1 MIATM
6 THPRQLLQFAL
17 LALSLCWVTIA
28 PARTATE
35 VPPPDFRKL
44 VKQNEPTVVNI
55 STTQTPNRKNPTRI
69 PGLPGQ
75 PGADN
80 PYLEFFKRFFQDRPE
95 LPSDRQAN
103 SLGSG
108 FILSPDG
115 YILTNA
121 HVAQDADK
129 IIVRLSDQR
138 ERPAKVIGVDEMT
151 DVAVLKIEGED
162 LPAVKIGDSDALEV
176 GEWVL
181 AIGSPFGLEHTAT
194 QGIVSAVG
202 RNLPSGTYVP
212 FIQSDVAVN
221 PGSSGGPLFN
231 LRGEVVGINSQIYSS
246 TGGYMGLSFAIPI
259 KLAMQVVEQ
268 LKSTGEVTRGWLG
281 VLLQAVNNDLADAFK
296 LDRPRGALV
305 AQILPDSPAASAG
318 FKQGD
323 IILRYGG
330 EPVED
335 SSQLPRMIG
344 VTPVG
349 KTVPMS
355 ILRNGEPLEI
365 KATIARLEATEET
378 GFHHGRIQRPALA
391 NHRRRSEQR
400 TAPHPGRGRTGGT
413 GHHAR
418 RRAGRQRRPV
428 SGRHHPASQSY
439 TPVKSANQF
448 VELAKELPKGKAV
461 PLLVRRET
469 NRCIWPCAC
478 PNEENDPQRTPMNPN
493 NCLDFEN
500 PSPNWRRCSRS
511 CGISAPSRISISR

>member
-1 MIATM
+1 MNR
-6 THPRQLLQFAL
+6 PCRRLLQLFIL
-17 LALSLCWVTIA
+17 LLPLSWMIVT
-28 PARTATE
+28 PARTAE
-35 VPPPDFRKL
+35 SVQPLPDFRKL
-44 VKQNEPTVVNI
+44 VKQNESAVVNI
-55 STTQTPNRKNPTRI
+55 SSTQATSRQGSTRA
-69 PGLPGQ
+69 PGLPEL
-75 PGADN
+75 PGKEN
-80 PYLEFFKRFFQDRPE
+80 PYLEFFKRFFQERPE
-95 LPSDRQAN
+95 LPGERQTN

-108 FILSPDG
+108 FVISPDG

-121 HVAQDADK
+121 HVARDADK

-138 ERPAKVIGVDEMT
+138 ERPAKVIGVDDLT
-151 DVAVLKIEGED
+151 DVALLKIEGEN
-162 LPAVKIGDSDALEV
+162 LPTVKIGDSEALEV

-268 LKSTGEVTRGWLG
+268 LKATGEVTRGWLG
-281 VLLQAVNNDLADAFK
+281 VLLQAVNNDLAEAFK

-318 FKQGD
+318 FKPGD

-349 KTVPMS
+349 KTVAMS

-365 KATIARLEATEET
+365 KATIARLETAEET
-378 GFHHGRIQRPALA
+378 VSTMDEHNDSRLNITVADLS
-391 NHRRRSEQR
+391 NEQR
-400 TAPHPGRGRTGGT
+400 
-413 GHHAR
+413 
-418 RRAGRQRRPV
+418 RALGVEDQGV
-428 SGRHHPASQSY
+428 LVTSLDEGPAANAGLYPDDIILQINHN
-439 TPVKSANQF
+439 PVKTANQF
-448 VELAKELPKGKAV
+448 VELAKELPKGKSV
-461 PLLVRRET
+461 PVWVRRDSESLYLAV
-469 NRCIWPCAC
+469 RLP
-478 PNEENDPQRTPMNPN
+478 DK
-493 NCLDFEN
+493 D
-500 PSPNWRRCSRS
+500 
-511 CGISAPSRISISR
+511 

>member
-1 MIATM
+1 MALDPVQGNSLLGAQCPDNPYNVKTSQS
-6 THPRQLLQFAL
+6 HPLPRVYPEETISAMSRRLTQFLVLLL
-17 LALSLCWVTIA
+17 TLCWMAVA
-28 PARTATE
+28 PAARPAVEPQTL
-35 VPPPDFRKL
+35 PDFRKL
-44 VKQNEPTVVNI
+44 VRQNEPAVVNI
-55 STTQTPNRKNPTRI
+55 SSTQTPRRQPLARS
-69 PGLPGQ
+69 PGLPEL
-75 PGADN
+75 PGKEN
-80 PYLEFFKRFFQDRPE
+80 SYLDFFKRFFQERPE

-108 FILSPDG
+108 FILSADG
-115 YILTNA
+115 YVLTNA
-121 HVAQDADK
+121 HVAQDSDK

-138 ERPAKVIGVDEMT
+138 ERPAKVIGADELT
-151 DVAVLKIEGED
+151 DVALLKIEGEN

-181 AIGSPFGLEHTAT
+181 AIGSPFGLEHTVT

-202 RNLPSGTYVP
+202 RNLPSGAYVP

-268 LKSTGEVTRGWLG
+268 LKATGEVTRGWLG
-281 VLLQAVNNDLADAFK
+281 ILLQAVNNDLAEAFN

-330 EPVED
+330 EPVEE

-344 VTPVG
+344 ATPVG
-349 KTVPMS
+349 KTIAMS

-365 KATIARLEATEET
+365 KATIARLEAATEAVSTMDE
-378 GFHHGRIQRPALA
+378 HGDLRLKITVADLS
-391 NHRRRSEQR
+391 NEQR
-400 TAPHPGRGRTGGT
+400 RTLGIEDQGVLVAALDE
-413 GHHAR
+413 GPAAN
-418 RRAGRQRRPV
+418 AGLYPDDIILQLNGV
-428 SGRHHPASQSY
+428 
-439 TPVKSANQF
+439 PVKNAGHF
-448 VELAKELPKGKAV
+448 VEMAKELPKSKAIPV
-461 PLLVRRET
+461 LVRRESESLYLAM
-469 NRCIWPCAC
+469 RLP
-478 PNEENDPQRTPMNPN
+478 EKE
-493 NCLDFEN
+493 
-500 PSPNWRRCSRS
+500 
-511 CGISAPSRISISR
+511 

>member
-1 MIATM
+1 M
-6 THPRQLLQFAL
+6 LLL
-17 LALSLCWVTIA
+17 PLCWMVAT
-28 PARTATE
+28 PARPAE
-35 VPPPDFRKL
+35 PQPLPDFRKL
-44 VKQNEPTVVNI
+44 FRQNEPAVVNV
-55 STTQTPNRKNPTRI
+55 SSTQTPSRQSSPRA
-69 PGLPGQ
+69 PGLPEL
-75 PGADN
+75 PGKEN
-80 PYLEFFKRFFQDRPE
+80 PYLEFFRRFFQERPE
-95 LPSDRQAN
+95 LPGERQTN

-108 FILSPDG
+108 FVISPDG

-138 ERPAKVIGVDEMT
+138 ERPAKVIGVDDLT
-151 DVAVLKIEGED
+151 DVALLKIEGD
-162 LPAVKIGDSDALEV
+162 NLPAVKVGDSDALEV

-268 LKSTGEVTRGWLG
+268 LKATGEVTRGWLG
-281 VLLQAVNNDLADAFK
+281 VLLQAVNNDLAEAFN

-305 AQILPDSPAASAG
+305 AQVLPDSPAASAG
-318 FKQGD
+318 FKPGD

-349 KTVPMS
+349 KTLAMS

-365 KATIARLEATEET
+365 KATIARLEIAEDEKVTTMDEHSDSRLNIT
-378 GFHHGRIQRPALA
+378 VADLS
-391 NHRRRSEQR
+391 NEQR
-400 TAPHPGRGRTGGT
+400 RALDAQDQGVLITGLEEGP
-413 GHHAR
+413 AAN
-418 RRAGRQRRPV
+418 AGLYPDDIILQLN
-428 SGRHHPASQSY
+428 HL
-439 TPVKSANQF
+439 PVKSASQF
-448 VELAKELPKGKAV
+448 VELAKDLPKGKAV
-461 PLLVRRET
+461 PVWVRRDSESLYLAVRLPDKDPAT
-469 NRCIWPCAC
+469 DQNR
-478 PNEENDPQRTPMNPN
+478 
-493 NCLDFEN
+493 
-500 PSPNWRRCSRS
+500 
-511 CGISAPSRISISR
+511 

>member
-1 MIATM
+1 MSL
-6 THPRQLLQFAL
+6 PRRFLRPLGAL
-17 LALSLCWVTIA
+17 LLCWTTVA
-28 PARTATE
+28 LPARQAD
-35 VPPPDFRKL
+35 PPQPLPDFRKL
-44 VKQNEPTVVNI
+44 VKQNEPAVVNI
-55 STTQTPNRKNPTRI
+55 STTQAPSRKTATRTPILPE
-69 PGLPGQ
+69 LPG
-75 PGADN
+75 AEN
-80 PYLEFFKRFFQDRPE
+80 PYLEFFKRFFQERPE
-95 LPSDRQAN
+95 LPGERQAN

-121 HVAQDADK
+121 HVARDADK

-138 ERPAKVIGVDEMT
+138 ERPAKVIGVDELT
-151 DVAVLKIEGED
+151 DVALLKIEGEN
-162 LPAVKIGDSDALEV
+162 LSAVKLGDSDALEV

-202 RNLPSGTYVP
+202 RNLPTGAYVP

-259 KLAMQVVEQ
+259 KLATQVAEQ
-268 LKSTGEVTRGWLG
+268 LKATGEVTRGWLG

-323 IILRYGG
+323 VILRYGG

-349 KTVPMS
+349 KTVAMS
-355 ILRNGEPLEI
+355 ILRNGEPMEI
-365 KATIARLEATEET
+365 KATIARLEST
-378 GFHHGRIQRPALA
+378 PAEPVTTMDEHSDSRLGLTVA
-391 NHRRRSEQR
+391 DLSNEQR
-400 TAPHPGRGRTGGT
+400 RTLGPEEQGVLVT
-413 GHHAR
+413 TLDEGPAAN
-418 RRAGRQRRPV
+418 AGLYPDDIILQV
-428 SGRHHPASQSY
+428 DHL
-439 TPVKSANQF
+439 PVKSASQF
-448 VELAKELPKGKAV
+448 VELARELPKGKAI
-461 PLLVRRET
+461 PLLVRRE
-469 NRCIWPCAC
+469 
-478 PNEENDPQRTPMNPN
+478 NESLYLAVRLPDKE
-493 NCLDFEN
+493 
-500 PSPNWRRCSRS
+500 
-511 CGISAPSRISISR
+511 

>member
-1 MIATM
+1 MSLS
-6 THPRQLLQFAL
+6 RRSSRLLFAL
-17 LALSLCWVTIA
+17 LLPLCWTA
-28 PARTATE
+28 AALAARPVVETQ
-35 VPPPDFRKL
+35 PPPDFRKL

-55 STTQTPNRKNPTRI
+55 STTQTPSRKTAART
-69 PGLPGQ
+69 PGLPEL
-75 PGADN
+75 PGAEN
-80 PYLEFFKRFFQDRPE
+80 PYLEYFKRFFQERPE
-95 LPSDRQAN
+95 LPGERQTN

-129 IIVRLSDQR
+129 IIIRLSDQR
-138 ERPAKVIGVDEMT
+138 ERPAKVIGVDELT
-151 DVAVLKIEGED
+151 DVALLKIEGEN

-202 RNLPSGTYVP
+202 RNLPSGAYVP

-268 LKSTGEVTRGWLG
+268 LKATGEVTRGWLG
-281 VLLQAVNNDLADAFK
+281 VLLQAVNNDLAEAFN

-323 IILRYGG
+323 VILRYGG

-349 KTVPMS
+349 KTVAMS

-365 KATIARLEATEET
+365 KATIARLEAVAEPVATMDEHNDPRFGVT
-378 GFHHGRIQRPALA
+378 VADLS
-391 NHRRRSEQR
+391 NEQR
-400 TAPHPGRGRTGGT
+400 RNLGQEEQGVLVTTLDEGPA
-413 GHHAR
+413 AN
-418 RRAGRQRRPV
+418 AGLYPDDIILQV
-428 SGRHHPASQSY
+428 NHQ
-439 TPVKSANQF
+439 PVKSASQF
-448 VELAKELPKGKAV
+448 VDLARELPKGKAI
-461 PLLVRRET
+461 PLLVRRE
-469 NRCIWPCAC
+469 
-478 PNEENDPQRTPMNPN
+478 NESLYLAVRLPDKE
-493 NCLDFEN
+493 
-500 PSPNWRRCSRS
+500 
-511 CGISAPSRISISR
+511 

>member
-1 MIATM
+1 M
-6 THPRQLLQFAL
+6 PRTRRLLQFAIL
-17 LALSLCWVTIA
+17 SLSLCGMSVTL
-28 PARTATE
+28 ARTPIDA
-35 VPPPDFRKL
+35 PLPDFRKL
-44 VKQNEPTVVNI
+44 VKQNEPAVVNI
-55 STTQTPNRKNPTRI
+55 SSTQVPARKAVVRI
-69 PGLPGQ
+69 PGLPEQ
-75 PGADN
+75 PGSDNN

-95 LPSDRQAN
+95 LPGERQAN

-138 ERPAKVIGVDEMT
+138 ERPAKLIGVDEMT
-151 DVAVLKIEGED
+151 DVALLKIEGD
-162 LPAVKIGDSDALEV
+162 NLPAVKIGDSDALEV

-231 LRGEVVGINSQIYSS
+231 LRGEVIGINSQIYSS

-268 LKSTGEVTRGWLG
+268 IKSTGEVTRGWLG
-281 VLLQAVNNDLADAFK
+281 VLLQAVNNDLADAFN

-349 KTVPMS
+349 KTVAMS

-365 KATIARLEATEET
+365 KATIARLEPAEEVVST
-378 GFHHGRIQRPALA
+378 MDEFNDPLLQVTVADLS
-391 NHRRRSEQR
+391 NEQR
-400 TAPHPGRGRTGGT
+400 RALGAEDRGVLITTLDEGP
-413 GHHAR
+413 AAN
-418 RRAGRQRRPV
+418 AGLYPDDIILEVAYQ
-428 SGRHHPASQSY
+428 
-439 TPVKSANQF
+439 PVKSANQF
-448 VELAKELPKGKAV
+448 VDLIKELPKGKAV
-461 PLLVRRET
+461 PVLVRRD
-469 NRCIWPCAC
+469 
-478 PNEENDPQRTPMNPN
+478 NESLYLAVRVPDAN
-493 NCLDFEN
+493 
-500 PSPNWRRCSRS
+500 
-511 CGISAPSRISISR
+511 

>member
-1 MIATM
+1 M
-6 THPRQLLQFAL
+6 TRPRHLFHVV
-17 LALSLCWVTIA
+17 LALSLCWMTAA
-28 PARTATE
+28 PARTAAE
-35 VPPPDFRKL
+35 SPLPDFRKL

-55 STTQTPNRKNPTRI
+55 STTQMPRRKRATRI
-69 PGLPGQ
+69 PSLPEQ
-75 PGADN
+75 PGGDN

-95 LPSDRQAN
+95 LPSEHQAN

-138 ERPAKVIGVDEMT
+138 ERPAKLIGVDEMT
-151 DVAVLKIEGED
+151 DVALLKIEDEN
-162 LPAVKIGDSDALEV
+162 LQAVKIGDSDALEV

-181 AIGSPFGLEHTAT
+181 AIGSPFGLERTAT

-268 LKSTGEVTRGWLG
+268 IKSTGEVTRGWLG

-349 KTVPMS
+349 KTVAMS

-365 KATIARLEATEET
+365 KATIARLEAAEEAVST
-378 GFHHGRIQRPALA
+378 MDEHSDPLLQITVADLS
-391 NHRRRSEQR
+391 NEQR
-400 TAPHPGRGRTGGT
+400 RGLGADERGVLVATLDEGP
-413 GHHAR
+413 AAN
-418 RRAGRQRRPV
+418 AGLYPDDIILEIN
-428 SGRHHPASQSY
+428 Y
-439 TPVKSANQF
+439 KPVKSASQF
-448 VELAKELPKGKAV
+448 VELVKELPKGKAV
-461 PLLVRRET
+461 SVLVRRD
-469 NRCIWPCAC
+469 
-478 PNEENDPQRTPMNPN
+478 NESLYLAVRVPEQ
-493 NCLDFEN
+493 
-500 PSPNWRRCSRS
+500 
-511 CGISAPSRISISR
+511 G

>member
-1 MIATM
+1 MN
-6 THPRQLLQFAL
+6 
-17 LALSLCWVTIA
+17 VTL
-28 PARTATE
+28 ARTPTDA
-35 VPPPDFRKL
+35 PLPDFRKL

-55 STTQTPNRKNPTRI
+55 SSTQVPARKAVVRI
-69 PGLPGQ
+69 PGLPEQ
-75 PGADN
+75 PSGDN

-95 LPSDRQAN
+95 LPGERQAN

-138 ERPAKVIGVDEMT
+138 ERPAKLIGVDEMT
-151 DVAVLKIEGED
+151 DVALLKIEGD
-162 LPAVKIGDSDALEV
+162 NLPTVKIGDSDALEV

-259 KLAMQVVEQ
+259 KLAMQVVDQ
-268 LKSTGEVTRGWLG
+268 IKSTGEVTRGWLG
-281 VLLQAVNNDLADAFK
+281 VLLQAVNNDLADAFN

-349 KTVPMS
+349 KTVAMS

-365 KATIARLEATEET
+365 KATIARLEATEEVVST
-378 GFHHGRIQRPALA
+378 MDEFSDPLLQITVADLS
-391 NHRRRSEQR
+391 NEQR
-400 TAPHPGRGRTGGT
+400 RALGAEERGVLVTALDEGP
-413 GHHAR
+413 AAN
-418 RRAGRQRRPV
+418 AGLYPDDIILEVAHQ
-428 SGRHHPASQSY
+428 
-439 TPVKSANQF
+439 PVKSANQF
-448 VELAKELPKGKAV
+448 VDLTKQLSKGKAV
-461 PLLVRRET
+461 PLLVRRD
-469 NRCIWPCAC
+469 
-478 PNEENDPQRTPMNPN
+478 NESLYLAVRVPDAN
-493 NCLDFEN
+493 
-500 PSPNWRRCSRS
+500 
-511 CGISAPSRISISR
+511 

>member
-1 MIATM
+1 MSRFRPVFLFLM
-6 THPRQLLQFAL
+6 LLCAL
-17 LALSLCWVTIA
+17 GWSVIA
-28 PARTATE
+28 PAARPADSS
-35 VPPPDFRKL
+35 PLLPDFRKL
-44 VKQNEPTVVNI
+44 VKQNEASVVNI
-55 STTQTPNRKNPTRI
+55 SSTQTPSRRARS
-69 PGLPGQ
+69 PGLPEL
-75 PGADN
+75 PGGEN

-95 LPSDRQAN
+95 LPGDRQAN

-108 FILSPDG
+108 FIISPDG

-121 HVAQDADK
+121 HVAQDVDK

-138 ERPAKVIGVDEMT
+138 ERPAKVIGVDELT
-151 DVAVLKIEGED
+151 DVAVLKIEGEN
-162 LPAVKIGDSDALEV
+162 LPVVKIGDSDALEV

-181 AIGSPFGLEHTAT
+181 AIGSPFGLERTAT

-259 KLAMQVVEQ
+259 KLAIQVVEQ
-268 LKSTGEVTRGWLG
+268 LKATGEVTRGWLG
-281 VLLQAVNNDLADAFK
+281 ILLQSVNNDLAEAFK

-318 FKQGD
+318 FKPGD

-349 KTVPMS
+349 KTIAMS

-365 KATIARLEATEET
+365 KATIARLETVEEKVST
-378 GFHHGRIQRPALA
+378 MDEHSDLRLGIVVADLS
-391 NHRRRSEQR
+391 NEQR
-400 TAPHPGRGRTGGT
+400 RGLNSEDQGVLAASLDEGP
-413 GHHAR
+413 AAN
-418 RRAGRQRRPV
+418 AGLYPDDIILQLN
-428 SGRHHPASQSY
+428 HQ
-439 TPVKSANQF
+439 PVKSANQF
-448 VELAKELPKGKAV
+448 VELAKELPRGKVV
-461 PLLVRRET
+461 PLLVKRE
-469 NRCIWPCAC
+469 
-478 PNEENDPQRTPMNPN
+478 NESLYLAVRLPE
-493 NCLDFEN
+493 
-500 PSPNWRRCSRS
+500 
-511 CGISAPSRISISR
+511 

>member
-1 MIATM
+1 MNVNNS
-6 THPRQLLQFAL
+6 RYWLQL
-17 LALSLCWVTIA
+17 LALLLLLCSVVAA
-28 PARTATE
+28 PAARSESAQ
-35 VPPPDFRKL
+35 PLPDFRKL
-44 VKQNEPTVVNI
+44 VKQNEAAVVNI
-55 STTQTPNRKNPTRI
+55 SSTQTPSRRSRSS
-69 PGLPGQ
+69 GLPEL
-75 PGADN
+75 PGGEN
-80 PYLEFFKRFFQDRPE
+80 PYLEFFKRFFQERPE
-95 LPSDRQAN
+95 LPGDRQAN

-108 FILSPDG
+108 FIISADG

-121 HVAQDADK
+121 HVAQDVEQ

-138 ERPAKVIGVDEMT
+138 ERPAKVIGVDELA
-151 DVAVLKIEGED
+151 DVAVLKIDESEN
-162 LPAVKIGDSDALEV
+162 LTAVKIGDSDTLEV

-181 AIGSPFGLEHTAT
+181 AIGSPFGLELTAT

-268 LKSTGEVTRGWLG
+268 LKATGEVTRGWLG
-281 VLLQAVNNDLADAFK
+281 ILLQAVNNDLAEAFK

-349 KTVPMS
+349 KTIAMS

-365 KATIARLEATEET
+365 KATIARLEMVEEQVT
-378 GFHHGRIQRPALA
+378 TMDEHSDPRLGIVVADLS
-391 NHRRRSEQR
+391 NEQR
-400 TAPHPGRGRTGGT
+400 RGLGIDDQGVLITSLDEGP
-413 GHHAR
+413 AAN
-418 RRAGRQRRPV
+418 AGLYPDDIILQV
-428 SGRHHPASQSY
+428 DHDL
-439 TPVKSANQF
+439 VKSASQF
-448 VELAKELPKGKAV
+448 VELIKELPNGKAV
-461 PLLVRRET
+461 PVLVRRE
-469 NRCIWPCAC
+469 
-478 PNEENDPQRTPMNPN
+478 NESLYLAVRMPAER
-493 NCLDFEN
+493 E
-500 PSPNWRRCSRS
+500 
-511 CGISAPSRISISR
+511 

>member
-1 MIATM
+1 M
-6 THPRQLLQFAL
+6 TRPRRLFQFVL
-17 LALSLCWVTIA
+17 LALSLCWVAVA
-28 PARTATE
+28 PARTAAE
-35 VPPPDFRKL
+35 SPLPDFRKL

-55 STTQTPNRKNPTRI
+55 STTTQALSRKSTTRI
-69 PGLPGQ
+69 PGLPEQ
-75 PGADN
+75 PGGDN

-95 LPSDRQAN
+95 LPSERQAN

-121 HVAQDADK
+121 HVARDADK

-138 ERPAKVIGVDEMT
+138 ERPAKLIGADEMT
-151 DVAVLKIEGED
+151 DVALLKIDGEN
-162 LPAVKIGDSDALEV
+162 LPAVKIGDSDTLEV

-231 LRGEVVGINSQIYSS
+231 LRGEVIGINSQIYSS

-268 LKSTGEVTRGWLG
+268 IKSTGEVTRGWLG
-281 VLLQAVNNDLADAFK
+281 VLLQAVNNDLAEAFK

-305 AQILPDSPAASAG
+305 AQVLPDSPAASAG

-330 EPVED
+330 EPVEE

-349 KTVPMS
+349 KTVAMS
-355 ILRNGEPLEI
+355 ILRNGEALEI

-378 GFHHGRIQRPALA
+378 VSTMDEYSDPLLRITVADLS
-391 NHRRRSEQR
+391 NEQR
-400 TAPHPGRGRTGGT
+400 RGLGAEDRGVLVATLDEGP
-413 GHHAR
+413 AAN
-418 RRAGRQRRPV
+418 AGLYPDDIILEV
-428 SGRHHPASQSY
+428 NY
-439 TPVKSANQF
+439 TPVKSASQF
-448 VELAKELPKGKAV
+448 VELIKELPKGKAV
-461 PLLVRRET
+461 SVLVRRDHESLYLAM
-469 NRCIWPCAC
+469 RMP
-478 PNEENDPQRTPMNPN
+478 DQ
-493 NCLDFEN
+493 D
-500 PSPNWRRCSRS
+500 
-511 CGISAPSRISISR
+511 

>member
-1 MIATM
+1 MSFPRRFLRLMGTLLLLCWM
-6 THPRQLLQFAL
+6 TVALPARQADPPQLL
-17 LALSLCWVTIA
+17 
-28 PARTATE
+28 
-35 VPPPDFRKL
+35 PDFRKL

-55 STTQTPNRKNPTRI
+55 STTQAPNRKPAART
-69 PGLPGQ
+69 PGLPEL
-75 PGADN
+75 PGAEN
-80 PYLEFFKRFFQDRPE
+80 PYLEFFKRFFQERPE
-95 LPSDRQAN
+95 LPGERQAN

-108 FILSPDG
+108 FILSADG

-121 HVAQDADK
+121 HVARDADK

-138 ERPAKVIGVDEMT
+138 ERPAKVIGVDELT
-151 DVAVLKIEGED
+151 DVALLKIEGEN

-202 RNLPSGTYVP
+202 RNLPTGAYVP

-259 KLAMQVVEQ
+259 KLAMQIVEQ
-268 LKSTGEVTRGWLG
+268 IKATGEVTRGWLG
-281 VLLQAVNNDLADAFK
+281 ILLQAVNNDLAEAFK

-318 FKQGD
+318 FRQGD
-323 IILRYGG
+323 VILRYAG

-349 KTVPMS
+349 KTVAMS
-355 ILRNGEPLEI
+355 ILRNGEPMEI
-365 KATIARLEATEET
+365 KATIARLESA
-378 GFHHGRIQRPALA
+378 PAEPVTTMDEHSDSRLGLTVA
-391 NHRRRSEQR
+391 DLSNEQR
-400 TAPHPGRGRTGGT
+400 RTLGPEEQGVLVT
-413 GHHAR
+413 TLDEGPAAN
-418 RRAGRQRRPV
+418 AGLYPDDIILQV
-428 SGRHHPASQSY
+428 NHL
-439 TPVKSANQF
+439 PVKSASQF
-448 VELAKELPKGKAV
+448 VELAQDLPKGKAI
-461 PLLVRRET
+461 PLLVRRD
-469 NRCIWPCAC
+469 
-478 PNEENDPQRTPMNPN
+478 NESLYLAVRLPDKE
-493 NCLDFEN
+493 
-500 PSPNWRRCSRS
+500 
-511 CGISAPSRISISR
+511 

>member
-1 MIATM
+1 MSCSR
-6 THPRQLLQFAL
+6 PVFLL
-17 LALSLCWVTIA
+17 LALLSALGGTA
-28 PARTATE
+28 ALAARPTDLGQTL
-35 VPPPDFRKL
+35 PDFRKL
-44 VKQNEPTVVNI
+44 VKQNEASVVNI
-55 STTQTPNRKNPTRI
+55 SSTQTPNRRTRLS
-69 PGLPGQ
+69 GLPEL
-75 PGADN
+75 PGGEN
-80 PYLEFFKRFFQDRPE
+80 PYLEFFKRFFQERPE
-95 LPSDRQAN
+95 LPGDRQAN

-108 FILSPDG
+108 FIISSDG

-138 ERPAKVIGVDEMT
+138 ERPAKVIGVDELT
-151 DVAVLKIEGED
+151 DVAVLKIEGEN
-162 LPAVKIGDSDALEV
+162 LPVVKIGDSDTLEV

-181 AIGSPFGLEHTAT
+181 AIGSPFGLERTAT

-259 KLAMQVVEQ
+259 KLAIQVVDQ
-268 LKSTGEVTRGWLG
+268 LKATGEVTRGWLG
-281 VLLQAVNNDLADAFK
+281 ILLQSVNNDLAEAFK

-318 FKQGD
+318 FKPGD

-349 KTVPMS
+349 KTVAMS

-365 KATIARLEATEET
+365 KATIARLETAEEKVST
-378 GFHHGRIQRPALA
+378 MDEHSDPRLGVTVADLS
-391 NHRRRSEQR
+391 NEQR
-400 TAPHPGRGRTGGT
+400 RGLGAEDQGVLVTSLDEGP
-413 GHHAR
+413 AAN
-418 RRAGRQRRPV
+418 AGLYPDDIILQV
-428 SGRHHPASQSY
+428 NHQ
-439 TPVKSANQF
+439 PVKSANQF
-448 VELAKELPKGKAV
+448 VDLAKDLPRGKVA
-461 PLLVRRET
+461 PLLVKRE
-469 NRCIWPCAC
+469 
-478 PNEENDPQRTPMNPN
+478 NESLYLAVRLPE
-493 NCLDFEN
+493 
-500 PSPNWRRCSRS
+500 
-511 CGISAPSRISISR
+511 

>member
-1 MIATM
+1 MALNR
-6 THPRQLLQFAL
+6 PRHRWLKICLFAL
-17 LALSLCWVTIA
+17 PLSCVAAA
-28 PARTATE
+28 PARPVE
-35 VPPPDFRKL
+35 SQPLPDFRKL
-44 VKQNEPTVVNI
+44 VKQNEAAVVNI
-55 STTQTPNRKNPTRI
+55 SSTQAPSKQNAARKPML
-69 PGLPGQ
+69 PDLPGKE
-75 PGADN
+75 N
-80 PYLEFFKRFFQDRPE
+80 PYLEFFRRFFQERPE
-95 LPSDRQAN
+95 LPGDRQSN

-108 FILSPDG
+108 FVISADG

-138 ERPAKVIGVDEMT
+138 ERPAKVIGVDDLT
-151 DVAVLKIEGED
+151 DVALLKIEGD
-162 LPAVKIGDSDALEV
+162 NLPTVKIGDSDALEV

-259 KLAMQVVEQ
+259 KLAIQVVEQ
-268 LKSTGEVTRGWLG
+268 LKATGEVTRGWLG
-281 VLLQAVNNDLADAFK
+281 VLLQAVNNDMAEAFK

-305 AQILPDSPAASAG
+305 AQILPDSPAISAG
-318 FKQGD
+318 FKPGD

-349 KTVPMS
+349 KTVAMS

-365 KATIARLEATEET
+365 KATIARLETAEEPVT
-378 GFHHGRIQRPALA
+378 TMDEHSDPRLNITVADLS
-391 NHRRRSEQR
+391 NEQR
-400 TAPHPGRGRTGGT
+400 RLLGADEQGVLVTALD
-413 GHHAR
+413 
-418 RRAGRQRRPV
+418 AG
-428 SGRHHPASQSY
+428 PAANAGLYPDDIILQINHI
-439 TPVKSANQF
+439 PVKSASQF

-461 PLLVRRET
+461 PLWVRRE
-469 NRCIWPCAC
+469 
-478 PNEENDPQRTPMNPN
+478 NETLYLAVRLPDDAPTPPA
-493 NCLDFEN
+493 
-500 PSPNWRRCSRS
+500 
-511 CGISAPSRISISR
+511 APR